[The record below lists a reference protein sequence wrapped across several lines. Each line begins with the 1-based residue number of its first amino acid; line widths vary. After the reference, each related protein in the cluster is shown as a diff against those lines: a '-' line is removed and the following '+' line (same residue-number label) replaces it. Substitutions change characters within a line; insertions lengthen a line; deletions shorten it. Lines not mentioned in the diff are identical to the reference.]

1 MFFLLLA
8 ATVVHFVHV
17 ADIVIVAQSIRRTDN
32 HNQLA
37 ISKRKAFVSQVGT
50 CLRLSLGEPLFGL
63 PSLVST
69 PKHATGDS
77 EVLPVKTMVMCASL
91 ATLLTASWISR
102 RRRIP
107 SDPDAKQ
114 EQYSLSD

>member
-1 MFFLLLA
+1 MEKL
-8 ATVVHFVHV
+8 
-17 ADIVIVAQSIRRTDN
+17 
-32 HNQLA
+32 
-37 ISKRKAFVSQVGT
+37 FVSQVGT

-69 PKHATGDS
+69 PKHSTGDS

-91 ATLLTASWISR
+91 ATLLTVSWIAR
-102 RRRIP
+102 RSGRGRGRIP